1 MGWVLGFGIPIAY
14 IVIGALLSRASW
26 RSRHKRGLNVGPY
39 GYYSD
44 MDSQF
49 LAFFM
54 LLWWPIL
61 APAYFTTVAIQQAFH
76 ARSLSDL
83 LEKFYNHNLPETNET
98 KRLRK
103 LTETKA
109 RQDKIKAL
117 EKELGIGSET
127 DL

>member
-14 IVIGALLSRASW
+14 CVVGALFSRASW
-26 RSRHKRGLNVGPY
+26 RSRHKRGLNVGSY

-44 MDSQF
+44 TDSQF

-54 LLWWPIL
+54 FLWWPIL
-61 APAYFTTVAIQQAFH
+61 APAYFTTITIQRAFH
-76 ARSLSDL
+76 AHSLSEL
-83 LEKFYNHNLPETNET
+83 VEKFYNHNLPETNET

-103 LTETKA
+103 LTEAKA
-109 RQDKIKAL
+109 RQDKIKSL
-117 EKELGIGSET
+117 EKELGIGSEN